1 MKPQSLRE
9 LGLPELDAKHKELSE
24 QLFRLR
30 LQKAVGQLDNAV
42 KVRETRRDI
51 ARVKTILKEK
61 SSAQASSK

>member
-9 LGLPELDAKHKELSE
+9 LGLPELSAKHKELSE